1 MYRSGITYNGSRG
14 TVCFHSLAFVIIFAS
29 FFYNSNFC
37 SLFHFT
43 DNVFDDS
50 FFLIPIILFTK
61 QYLGDSVG
69 PFLIFGL
76 AGVVFYMRYQQRGKQ
91 SELLARAAQL
101 RGSQQNLLNSKMGR
115 RSGGNGNRNGN
126 GGMMSGGGG
135 SMSFTG
141 NSNRFA
147 SGAGG
152 TSRFGGD
159 GRMGMGNSVRYRGG
173 GANANNA
180 SPGNT
185 NFKSNSSGN
194 SNVINGTVEISTTKP
209 KKKERR
215 IYTGRRR
222 KRRAKKKVS
231 TEGIVGG
238 DGVVEKSV
246 PIVGASEE

>member
-1 MYRSGITYNGSRG
+1 
-14 TVCFHSLAFVIIFAS
+14 
-29 FFYNSNFC
+29 
-37 SLFHFT
+37 
-43 DNVFDDS
+43 
-50 FFLIPIILFTK
+50 
-61 QYLGDSVG
+61 
-69 PFLIFGL
+69 
-76 AGVVFYMRYQQRGKQ
+76 MRYQQRGKQ

-115 RSGGNGNRNGN
+115 RSDGNGNRNGN

-141 NSNRFA
+141 NSNSFA

-173 GANANNA
+173 GSNANNA
-180 SPGNT
+180 T
-185 NFKSNSSGN
+185 
-194 SNVINGTVEISTTKP
+194 NVINGTVEISTTKP

-238 DGVVEKSV
+238 DGVVEKDV
-246 PIVGASEE
+246 PIVEASEE